1 MINLENLVFE
11 KYDAAIWCGAEMDA
25 TELARAASV
34 AIENKLSTVSVT
46 PAGVGVIWPWVE
58 NRGIEILSRF
68 YVNDASEVTVSAV
81 TQNINSAFKNGAD
94 GAQVFV
100 APDDVDAFVSQVYV
114 IRDDLFFNKKLFIG
128 MDIGKINP
136 LDWDGVF
143 GAIKKIRAD
152 GVTLVLAHDAGDK
165 SDFVGRVYAAANAWD
180 MKNMSLQFVVGNL
193 PNRIEQ
199 ASRLFNSV
207 LGDAAPKL
215 KFFINI

>member
-11 KYDAAIWCGAEMDA
+11 NYDAAIWCGAEMDA
-25 TELARAASV
+25 TELARVASV
-34 AIENKLSTVSVT
+34 AIENKLSTLSVT
-46 PAGVGVIWPWVE
+46 PA
-58 NRGIEILSRF
+58 LSRF

-128 MDIGKINP
+128 MDIGEINP

-193 PNRIEQ
+193 PKRIEQ

-207 LGDAAPKL
+207 RGDAAPKL